1 MSGAGFGGREP
12 VDVAVGVLIDGRG
25 RVLMGSRPEGKPCA
39 GFWEFPGGKLEPG
52 EDPERALRRELEEE
66 LGVEV
71 LRSYPWFV
79 RMMDYPHALVRL
91 HFRRC
96 WRWRGEPRGLEGQR
110 FGFYER
116 GRLPGGK
123 LLPMDDVIAGWARL
137 PLRAA
142 LLEGDA
148 NLPERARR
156 ALEAGARLLFL
167 PGGEASGAELRL
179 ARGFL
184 PADAL
189 LVTDRGGPFRGA
201 LCGRFEEAPSGADF
215 VFAERGGEAGP
226 AGCALP
232 VLKPSGDFSQEALEA
247 ALEQGWH
254 GLWRRF

>member
-12 VDVAVGVLIDGRG
+12 VDVAVGVLMDGCG

-52 EDPERALRRELEEE
+52 EDPGSALRRELEEE
-66 LGVEV
+66 LGIEV

-79 RMMDYPHALVRL
+79 RMVDYPHALVRL

-123 LLPMDDVIAGWARL
+123 LLPMDDVIAGWAGL

-142 LLEGDA
+142 LLEGGG
-148 NLPERARR
+148 NLAGRARR

-167 PGGEASGAELRL
+167 PEGGASPRL

-184 PADAL
+184 PAGAL
-189 LVTDRGGPFRGA
+189 LVSGRGGPFRGA
-201 LCGRFEEAPSGADF
+201 LCGQPGEAPSGADF
-215 VFAERGGEAGP
+215 VFAQRCPEAGP

-232 VLKPSGDFSQEALEA
+232 VLKPSADFSQEALEA